1 MALFGEK
8 YNDEVRVVTMGQEN
22 EPFFSKELCGGTHV
36 VKLGEISKFKITNQ
50 SSVASGIRR
59 IEAVSNVAVDKYIK
73 EIERNLLEKNKNQ
86 DNQIEDLK
94 NKIKK
99 INADYNFKNQS
110 EDKGLLI
117 KELIQIHEKL
127 KQNMSISKNIDNIVV
142 KKIKELN
149 FIYLIAEDYPN
160 KSLKTFIDEQKKQY
174 NKNSVSL
181 IISNNKNKLSIVLGV
196 TEDITDLFDA
206 SKEIREIS
214 IILGGKGGGGR
225 KDLAQGGGS
234 DVSQINE
241 SIKYV
246 EDRLNS
252 IS

>member
-1 MALFGEK
+1 
-8 YNDEVRVVTMGQEN
+8 
-22 EPFFSKELCGGTHV
+22 
-36 VKLGEISKFKITNQ
+36 
-50 SSVASGIRR
+50 
-59 IEAVSNVAVDKYIK
+59 
-73 EIERNLLEKNKNQ
+73 
-86 DNQIEDLK
+86 
-94 NKIKK
+94 
-99 INADYNFKNQS
+99 
-110 EDKGLLI
+110 
-117 KELIQIHEKL
+117 
-127 KQNMSISKNIDNIVV
+127 MSISKNIDNIVV
-142 KKIKELN
+142 KKIKEIN

-181 IISNNKNKLSIVLGV
+181 IISNNDNKLSIVLGV

-246 EDRLNS
+246 EDKLNS

>member
-1 MALFGEK
+1 M
-8 YNDEVRVVTMGQEN
+8 
-22 EPFFSKELCGGTHV
+22 
-36 VKLGEISKFKITNQ
+36 
-50 SSVASGIRR
+50 
-59 IEAVSNVAVDKYIK
+59 
-73 EIERNLLEKNKNQ
+73 
-86 DNQIEDLK
+86 
-94 NKIKK
+94 
-99 INADYNFKNQS
+99 
-110 EDKGLLI
+110 
-117 KELIQIHEKL
+117 
-127 KQNMSISKNIDNIVV
+127 
-142 KKIKELN
+142 
-149 FIYLIAEDYPN
+149 
-160 KSLKTFIDEQKKQY
+160 KQY

-181 IISNNKNKLSIVLGV
+181 IISNNNNKLSIVLGV

-246 EDRLNS
+246 EDKLNS